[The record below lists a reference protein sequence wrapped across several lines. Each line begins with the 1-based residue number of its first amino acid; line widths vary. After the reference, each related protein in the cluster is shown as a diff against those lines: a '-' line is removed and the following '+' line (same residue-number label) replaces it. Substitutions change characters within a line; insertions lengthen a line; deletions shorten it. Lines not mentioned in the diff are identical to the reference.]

1 MNARWWMAWTLA
13 EAVLKAG
20 GCVLA
25 TARKPEQI
33 ADLVL
38 NSKRPTPDV

>member
-1 MNARWWMAWTLA
+1 MAWTLA